1 MEKLKAASYS
11 IYVNIFLTAVK
22 LAVGLLTG
30 SIGIFAEFLHSF
42 FDLIASG
49 FAYAGIYKAQQPPD
63 DTHPYGHEKYENLAS
78 LLQTAL
84 IFITAL
90 WVAYEALRR
99 LYQPQAIES
108 SALGIAVMVIALAAD
123 WLTAR
128 YLHRVSK
135 KEGSVALE
143 ANAYHFSSDLWSA
156 TAVILGLVCA
166 NLGFPEGDSIAAI
179 IVAAMM
185 IKLSYMLGTKALD
198 VLLDKGATDY
208 EIERITN
215 IIAAEKQVRGYHKL
229 RTRHMGSR
237 LVIDMHIL
245 VDDKLSLSKAHAIA
259 NKIEEKITK
268 KVPGVKDVTIHV
280 EPFGEETNKR
290 EKLRS

>member
-11 IYVNIFLTAVK
+11 IYVNVALTAAK

-30 SIGIFAEFLHSF
+30 SIGIFAEFLHSL

-49 FAYAGIYKAQQPPD
+49 FAYIGIYKAQQPPD
-63 DTHPYGHEKYENLAS
+63 ETHPYGHEKFENLSS

-90 WVAYEALRR
+90 WVAYEAVMR
-99 LYQPQAIES
+99 LYHPRAIES
-108 SALGIAVMVIALAAD
+108 SELGIAVMAAALVLD
-123 WLTAR
+123 WFISK
-128 YLHRVSK
+128 YLHDVSK
-135 KEGSVALE
+135 REGSVALE
-143 ANAYHFSSDLWSA
+143 ADAYHFTSDLWST
-156 TAVILGLVCA
+156 TAVIIGLVCA
-166 NLGFPEGDSIAAI
+166 KLGFLQGDSIAAL

-185 IKLSYMLGTKALD
+185 VKLSYNLGMKTLG
-198 VLLDKGATDY
+198 VLLDKGATED
-208 EIERITN
+208 EIERIAV
-215 IIAAEKQVRGYHKL
+215 ILAKEPQIKGYHKL

-245 VDDKLSLSKAHAIA
+245 VDDQLSLSKAHAIA
-259 NKIEEKITK
+259 NKIEGRITQ

-280 EPFGEETNKR
+280 EPFEEEVGKK
-290 EKLRS
+290 E